1 MTLSEFKQSRLF
13 KIIKNKYLIAVEV
26 FVLVVL
32 FTPRNSFLYYLKV
45 NKQLK
50 ELEDRKQFLE
60 DEIHSDSIRFSE
72 LEKSMEAA
80 EKFGREKYMMK
91 RENEDIYVIKE
102 KDKPLK

>member
-13 KIIKNKYLIAVEV
+13 KIIKNKYLIALAV
-26 FVLVVL
+26 FILVIL
-32 FTPRNSFLYYLKV
+32 FAPRNNFPYYLQL

-50 ELEDRKQFLE
+50 ELETRKQFLE
-60 DEIHSDSIRFSE
+60 EEIRNDSISFSE

-102 KDKPLK
+102 KDKARK

>member
-13 KIIKNKYLIAVEV
+13 KIIKNKYLIAVV
-26 FVLVVL
+26 AFLLMVL
-32 FTPRNSFLYYLKV
+32 FSPRNNFLYYLKL

-50 ELEDRKQFLE
+50 ELESRKQFLE
-60 DEIHSDSIRFSE
+60 EEIRSDSIRYSE

>member
-32 FTPRNSFLYYLKV
+32 FTPRNNFLYYLKV

-50 ELEDRKQFLE
+50 ELESRKQFLE
-60 DEIHSDSIRFSE
+60 EEIHSDSIRFSE

-102 KDKPLK
+102 KDKPLR